1 MAAFILPIN
10 PEALVCTSDF
20 RSEAHAIPNHSE
32 SIIDSGA
39 SHHFSPEHLKFIN
52 YEEFISSEPIRATDG
67 RTFSALGKGDL
78 KIFLLNGDQKPTPI
92 TLKNVL
98 YSPHMVFT
106 LISVSCVARAG
117 FSLVIKGGTCTIRS
131 PTSKVI
137 GCIPENHGL
146 YRIPD
151 TSTHIAN
158 VTVKQISINELH
170 HHMGHVNHEDLWQMV
185 EK

>member
-1 MAAFILPIN
+1 MYL
-10 PEALVCTSDF
+10 S
-20 RSEAHAIPNHSE
+20 AH
-32 SIIDSGA
+32 
-39 SHHFSPEHLKFIN
+39 
-52 YEEFISSEPIRATDG
+52 
-67 RTFSALGKGDL
+67 GKGDL
-78 KIFLLNGDQKPTPI
+78 KIFLPNGDQKPTPI

-98 YSPHMVFT
+98 YSPHMAFT

-137 GCIPENHGL
+137 SCIPENCGL

-158 VTVKQISINELH
+158 VAVKQISINELH
-170 HHMGHVNHEDLWQMV
+170 HRMGHVNHEDLWQMV
-185 EK
+185 EKQMVTSINLEMSSKPDFCETCVKAKAPRKPFPKEIKTE